1 MTDTA
6 KVDRLWRQY
15 MDTYK
20 EIAQLTSQLEST
32 KRRFARVNG
41 EFLAEC
47 ARVKESRSSFHVTD
61 IVQSVKASAP
71 AGFSE
76 PGVTPVGDSPSS
88 AGAPEFTVPQF
99 IERRAS

>member
-20 EIAQLTSQLEST
+20 EIAQLTNQLEST
-32 KRRFARVNG
+32 KRRFERVND

-71 AGFSE
+71 AHRSE
-76 PGVTPVGDSPSS
+76 HGAQPVEIPPSTGV
-88 AGAPEFTVPQF
+88 PEF
-99 IERRAS
+99 IERRASL